1 MFTLTISDKAVAV
14 TNAAEDE
21 ARELFM
27 SEDFKEDLKTLE
39 TDGAPLWDG
48 FATLGLR
55 PATDLEVTE
64 FEEADVDEEGEEE
77 AEDDD
82 GPLIMFLV
90 DVTDPDDFNDD

>member
-14 TNAAEDE
+14 TNADEDE

-27 SEDFKEDLKTLE
+27 SEDFKDDLKTLE

-48 FATLGLR
+48 FATLSLR
-55 PATDLEVTE
+55 PATDLEITE
-64 FEEADVDEEGEEE
+64 FEEADVDEEGEED

-82 GPLIMFLV
+82 SPLIMFLV
-90 DVTDPDDFNDD
+90 DVTDPDDAE